1 VALYRAKAERRSA
14 LRFFEAQMDQRV
26 RERAQ
31 MERELRSALTSGS
44 LTTVYQPTV
53 DLQSRQVVG
62 FEAMP
67 HWVHPTLGEIPAA
80 RFIPI
85 AEETGLIHELAE
97 RLLRNACTTAMRWP
111 DHVTLALDLY
121 PIQLRDRDYKARV
134 FAILAQAG
142 LAAHRLEIEIT
153 ESALVGLGLTVAAEG
168 INETQQRASLLGS
181 GCVQGQGILFG
192 GPVTADSTAAF
203 FADALDQAV

>member
-1 VALYRAKAERRSA
+1 
-14 LRFFEAQMDQRV
+14 
-26 RERAQ
+26 
-31 MERELRSALTSGS
+31 
-44 LTTVYQPTV
+44 
-53 DLQSRQVVG
+53 
-62 FEAMP
+62 
-67 HWVHPTLGEIPAA
+67 
-80 RFIPI
+80 
-85 AEETGLIHELAE
+85 
-97 RLLRNACTTAMRWP
+97 
-111 DHVTLALDLY
+111 
-121 PIQLRDRDYKARV
+121 V

-153 ESALVGLGLTVAAEG
+153 ESALVGLGSGLGLTVAAEG